1 MRSTHR
7 LIFASERVSITII
20 EPDTLTECFIVAH
33 GGFQAS
39 MIAHTV
45 QQHFNTTLKDYDQPH
60 SFNMHIMFLRP
71 VTAGKAELEVKDSKL
86 GPGVSTTH
94 VTLSQGGKERVAAYV
109 SWVSVPRQ
117 LQIDNECS

>member
-1 MRSTHR
+1 MRSTCP
-7 LIFASERVSITII
+7 LISASERVSIAVVG
-20 EPDTLTECFIVAH
+20 PDTLTDCFIAAH

-39 MIAHTV
+39 MIAHTT
-45 QQHFNTTLKDYDQPH
+45 QHHFNTTLKGYDQPH

-86 GPGVSTTH
+86 GAGFSTAY

-109 SWVSVPRQ
+109 SWVLVPHPTPV
-117 LQIDNECS
+117 DGGCS